1 MSHPTAL
8 HRALPDSPAL
18 APWGFA
24 AALATLGTTT
34 LWQASIGI
42 NFSVWILCVVIALLT
57 VMRDRFGVVS
67 PPSLAAS
74 AWAVILA
81 FGTAITTDSLRIG
94 LLLLASLS
102 LLAIALVSANRWSL
116 DSLQLRTALPAPFVA
131 LGLVAA
137 SALREAIGT
146 ARGTRSPAFASAV
159 RSAIITIPLVT
170 ALVFLLA
177 EADPIFATARDGLM
191 HGVPREL
198 IAKSAFFALLLGV
211 TLGAFGDVTRS
222 ARRNVAHTPSDSL
235 EIGAIERRVLMSAL
249 ASIVWL
255 FVASSGL
262 SLTHNPAAV
271 TGSGITYAEYVHR
284 GFAELSVA
292 ATIVIGAVLVTRRSW
307 MRSDAWAR
315 GIAAAAILGET
326 GMIAIG
332 FMRIVRYEQAYG
344 FTQQRL
350 YAQAYI
356 VVLACMSVLLLGE
369 TLRRSTSSH
378 FSYHSASAALLV
390 FTVCVFC
397 NTESW
402 IVQHNIERYRETG
415 QLDTSYITYQMSDD
429 AIPALVENIKWL
441 HQPERATVRSF
452 IRNKDIELQRAA
464 DSKWYAWNYRAR
476 AGRRAAHM
484 FRANDLSGP
493 PLRESGNE

>member
-1 MSHPTAL
+1 MSHSAL
-8 HRALPDSPAL
+8 IDSALPDAPAL
-18 APWGFA
+18 ATWGFA
-24 AALATLGTTT
+24 GALATLGTAT
-34 LWQASIGI
+34 LWHAGIGI

-81 FGTAITTDSLRIG
+81 FGTAITTDSFRIG
-94 LLLLASLS
+94 LLLFASLS
-102 LLAIALVSANRWSL
+102 LLAIALVCANRWSL
-116 DSLQLRTALPAPFVA
+116 DSLQPHTALPAPILA

-146 ARGTRSPAFASAV
+146 ARGTRSPAFASTI
-159 RSAIITIPLVT
+159 RSAIITLPLVT

-177 EADPIFATARDGLM
+177 EADPLFATVRDGLM
-191 HGVPREL
+191 HGISQEL
-198 IAKSAFFALLLGV
+198 ITKSAFFALLLGV
-211 TLGAFGDVTRS
+211 TLGAFGEVTRGTTTP
-222 ARRNVAHTPSDSL
+222 VAHSSSDSL
-235 EIGAIERRVLMSAL
+235 ELGAIERRVLMSAL
-249 ASIVWL
+249 ASIVWI
-255 FVASSGL
+255 FVASAGL

-271 TGSGITYAEYVHR
+271 AGSGITYAEYVHR

-307 MRSDAWAR
+307 IRSDAWTR

-378 FSYHSASAALLV
+378 FAYHSASAALLV
-390 FTVCVFC
+390 FTACVFC

-415 QLDTSYITYQMSDD
+415 QLDSSYITYQMSDD

-441 HQPERATVRSF
+441 HQPERDTVRSF
-452 IRNKDIELQRAA
+452 LRNKDIELQRAA
-464 DSKWYAWNYRAR
+464 DSKWYSWNYRAR